1 MSAVI
6 LDGKALAIKI
16 RESLGPRAAALK
28 AKRGRPPLLA
38 IVTSERPDK
47 AAVRYR
53 QSQKKACEEIG
64 MHWNTL
70 SADWRGSDDLL
81 RAISGMRDCDAV
93 ILDLP
98 LNKSIAIEELL
109 AKLPPELDAEGVTP
123 FNYGRLFEIKAYEE
137 LQKRRLVAPCT
148 ALAIAELLRS
158 TGVPLAGKRAVVLGR
173 SSIVGKPAAHLLS
186 CLDMTVTLCH
196 SKSSDLPEVVSSAD
210 VVVAA
215 MGKPRMVKAAWI
227 KAGAVVIDAGV
238 NDDGGKVCGDVEPE
252 AASRAGWVTPPV
264 GGLGPVTTAMLLS
277 NSVMLAERRG

>member
-1 MSAVI
+1 L
-6 LDGKALAIKI
+6 LDGRAVANRIREALA
-16 RESLGPRAAALK
+16 PRVSALK
-28 AKRGRPPLLA
+28 SKRGRPPLLA
-38 IVTSERPDK
+38 IVTAEKPDK

-64 MHWNTL
+64 MHWSTL
-70 SADWRGSDDLL
+70 SADWRGADDLL
-81 RAISGMRDCDAV
+81 RALAATRDCDGA

-98 LNKSIAIEELL
+98 LNKAVAIDELL

-123 FNYGRLFEIKAYEE
+123 FNYGRLFEIKAYAE
-137 LQKRRLVAPCT
+137 LQRRRIVAPCT

-158 TGVPLAGKRAVVLGR
+158 TGVPLPGKRAVVLGR

-186 CLDMTVTLCH
+186 TLDMTVTLCH
-196 SKSSDLPEVVSSAD
+196 SKSEGLPELVGAAD

-227 KAGAVVIDAGV
+227 KPGAVVIDAGV

-252 AASRAGWVTPPV
+252 AAARAGFMTPPV

-277 NSVMLAERRG
+277 NSVMLAERRV